1 MSNFILQVY
10 RNWTFTRLLG
20 FMMTTLV
27 SIQLVVDKNWMMLP
41 IIALLWYQVI
51 MGKGCFGGACAIP
64 QQNNKTKNDI

>member
-20 FMMTTLV
+20 FMMTSLV